1 MSDKKYGYD
10 TIVEMFKGT
19 VEKYPK
25 NMAFGYKKGDQ
36 FVHIPYTRYYE
47 LVLMM
52 ARGLKKIGIKKGDRI
67 AILSENR
74 PGWIITDMAIQMCGA
89 ITVPIYPTNTPETI
103 EYILNN
109 SESRAIFISNKIQFE
124 KLYSIK
130 DNIPTVEYVFS
141 FDRFLSDKKLPVF
154 TFLQISEISIMLT
167 EEEKVMIE
175 KGIEEINPEDVA
187 TIIYTSGTTG
197 FPKGVMLTHKNLMS
211 EVYLGTRK
219 IELLT
224 NKEIF
229 LSFLPLSHILERS
242 VGYYIPVYNGCEI
255 VFAENID
262 KVAQNILE
270 VNPTLMI
277 SVPRLFEK
285 IYSRVYENVHAMSPF
300 KKSLFHKAIE
310 FGRWY
315 VHKKHEEKQVDS
327 LSEIKY
333 KFYDKLI
340 FSKIRQRFGTRFKGF
355 VSGGAPL
362 DRNINEF
369 FWAIGVQVYE
379 GYGLTETSPGI
390 CINCPSKVKIGSVGT
405 PFEETEFKIAEDGE
419 ILVKGPMIMKGYYKN
434 AEATKEAF
442 DGEWFKTGDIGEI
455 RDGFI
460 YIVDRKK
467 ELIVTSGGKNISPQH
482 IENELKLDKYI
493 SQAYVHGDKKPYLV
507 ALLIPNVE
515 RLIEFAKEKELN
527 YLDLADLAKHPEIIK
542 LFNERVSLV
551 NSKLAKYETIKR
563 FAIIPTEFT
572 IEGGEITPTLK
583 LRRKNIYK
591 KYESIIECL
600 YSDNNENCR

>member
-1 MSDKKYGYD
+1 MEKRYGYD
-10 TIVEMFKGT
+10 TVVEMLKGT
-19 VEKYPK
+19 VEKYPDHL
-25 NMAFGYKKGDQ
+25 AFGYKKGDS
-36 FVHIPYTRYYE
+36 FIHIPYKRYYE

-52 ARGLKKIGIKKGDRI
+52 ARGLKKIGVRKGDRV

-109 SESRAIFISNKIQFE
+109 SESKAVFISNKVQFD
-124 KLYSIK
+124 KLYSIR
-130 DNIPTVEYVFS
+130 DRIPSVEYVFS
-141 FDRFLSDKKLPVF
+141 FDRFMSDKALPVF
-154 TFLQISEISIMLT
+154 TFLQISEISIPLND
-167 EEEKVMIE
+167 EEKRSIE
-175 KGIEEINPEDVA
+175 SGISEIKPEDVA

-197 FPKGVMLTHKNLMS
+197 FPKGVMLTHRNLMS
-211 EVYLGTRK
+211 EIFLGTKK
-219 IELLT
+219 IEIMSD
-224 NKEIF
+224 KEVF
-229 LSFLPLSHILERS
+229 LSFLPLSHVLERS

-270 VNPTLMI
+270 VNPTMMI

-285 IYSRVYENVHAMSPF
+285 IYSRIYENVHSMPSF

-315 VHKKHEEKQVDS
+315 VHKKYEEKNVDT
-327 LSEIKY
+327 LSELKY

-340 FSKIRQRFGTRFKGF
+340 FSKIRERFGNRFKGF

-362 DRNINEF
+362 DKNINEF
-369 FWAIGVQVYE
+369 FWAIGIPVYE

-390 CINCPSKVKIGSVGT
+390 CINCPSHIRIGSVGT

-419 ILVKGPMIMKGYYKN
+419 IFVRGPMVMKGYYKN
-434 AEATKEAF
+434 EEATKEAF
-442 DGEWFKTGDIGEI
+442 EGDWFKTGDIGEI
-455 RDGFI
+455 RDGYI

-493 SQAYVHGDKKPYLV
+493 SQAYVHGDRKPYLV
-507 ALLIPNVE
+507 ALLVPNME
-515 RLIEFAKEKELN
+515 RLLEFAKEKGID
-527 YLDLADLAKHPEIIK
+527 YLDISDLVKNPEVIK
-542 LFNERVSLV
+542 LYNERIAAI
-551 NSKLAKYETIKR
+551 NSKLAKYETIKK
-563 FAIIPTEFT
+563 FSIITVEFT

-583 LRRKNIYK
+583 LRRKNIYN
-591 KYESIIECL
+591 KYKDIIECL
-600 YSDNNENCR
+600 YENNGNCQ

>member
-1 MSDKKYGYD
+1 MDKRYVYYS
-10 TIVEMFKGT
+10 IPEMLRGT
-19 VEKYPK
+19 VEKYP
-25 NMAFGYKKGDQ
+25 NHLAFGYKKEEK
-36 FVHIPYTRYYE
+36 FVHIPYVRYYE

-52 ARGLKKIGIKKGDRI
+52 ARGLKKIGIKKGDRV

-74 PGWIITDMAIQMCGA
+74 PGWIISDMAIQMCGA

-103 EYILNN
+103 KYILNN
-109 SESRAIFISNKIQFE
+109 SESKAIFISNKIQFE
-124 KLYSIK
+124 KLYAIK
-130 DNIPTVEYVFS
+130 EEIPFVEYVFS

-154 TFLQISEISIMLT
+154 TFLQISEISIPLA
-167 EEEKVMIE
+167 EDEKVAIE
-175 KGIEEINPEDVA
+175 KGIDEIKPEDVA

-197 FPKGVMLTHKNLMS
+197 FPKGVMLTHRNLMS
-211 EVYLGTRK
+211 EIVLGTKK
-219 IELLT
+219 IEMMT
-224 NKEIF
+224 DKEVF
-229 LSFLPLSHILERS
+229 LSFLPLSHVLERS

-270 VNPTLMI
+270 VNPTMMI

-285 IYSRVYENVHAMSPF
+285 IYSRIYENVHGMSSL

-315 VHKKHEEKQVDS
+315 VHKKYEEKNIDT
-327 LSEIKY
+327 LSELKY

-340 FSKIRQRFGTRFKGF
+340 FSKIRTRFGSRFRGF

-362 DRNINEF
+362 DKNINEF
-369 FWAIGVQVYE
+369 FWAIGIPVYE

-390 CINCPSKVKIGSVGT
+390 CINCPSKVRIGSVGT
-405 PFEETEFKIAEDGE
+405 PFEETEFKIADDGE
-419 ILVKGPMIMKGYYKN
+419 ILVKGPMVMKGYYKN
-434 AEATKEAF
+434 EEATKEAF

-455 RDGFI
+455 KDGFI

-467 ELIVTSGGKNISPQH
+467 ELIITAGGKNISPQH

-493 SQAYVHGDKKPYLV
+493 SQAYVHGDRKPYLV
-507 ALLIPNVE
+507 ALLVPNVE
-515 RLIEFAKEKELN
+515 RIIEFAKEKGID
-527 YLDLADLAKHPEIIK
+527 YLDIADLLKNSEVIK
-542 LFNERVSLV
+542 LYNERI
-551 NSKLAKYETIKR
+551 NAINGKLAKYETIKK
-563 FAIIPTEFT
+563 FALVPTEFT

-583 LRRKNIYK
+583 LRRKNIYN
-591 KYESIIECL
+591 KYKDTIECM
-600 YSDNNENCR
+600 YENNGNCQ